1 MSTTEKIDWSK
12 CDDVES
18 VPGRVSGAWVI
29 KGTRVQADAIVEN
42 ARAGCT
48 AEEIAGP
55 DIPRAS
61 PSTSSSACCAS
72 PRSHRPR
79 TDEDPAR
86 RKRSKRFAPH
96 TRHDVRTAPEMG
108 WARYSNGQLLD
119 EAEKAG
125 FEALIKGIE
134 ACRISRIS
142 PAEISP
148 SSFSPPMPGPSF
160 APSHRR
166 CSARSRMSH
175 PALSPLPP
183 FTVRD
188 DPGARLHPRAEFSP
202 ASTDKFLDAAKIS
215 AAMNRA
221 GCRASVSVP
230 TCSSPHHLSSIS
242 AVTCARYSEF
252 PRHEFRVTGGLAPS
266 HHCRR
271 RDPQCHDSDQMRILS
286 SLRPRH
292 RSAVPY

>member
-1 MSTTEKIDWSK
+1 MTTAEKIDWSK

-48 AEEIAGP
+48 AEEITGP

-72 PRSHRPR
+72 PGSHRPR

-96 TRHDVRTAPEMG
+96 TRRPRRAHCTR
-108 WARYSNGQLLD
+108 NGLGPLLQR
-119 EAEKAG
+119 AVTRRSRKSR

-148 SSFSPPMPGPSF
+148 SSFSHQCL
-160 APSHRR
+160 AHH
-166 CSARSRMSH
+166 SH
-175 PALSPLPP
+175 PATDGAARGRECLTRHFHLCHLSPSATIPAPACTHVLNS
-183 FTVRD
+183 VR
-188 DPGARLHPRAEFSP
+188 PALTNSWTPR
-202 ASTDKFLDAAKIS
+202 KFL
-215 AAMNRA
+215 
-221 GCRASVSVP
+221 
-230 TCSSPHHLSSIS
+230 
-242 AVTCARYSEF
+242 
-252 PRHEFRVTGGLAPS
+252 
-266 HHCRR
+266 
-271 RDPQCHDSDQMRILS
+271 PQ
-286 SLRPRH
+286 
-292 RSAVPY
+292 

>member
-61 PSTSSSACCAS
+61 ASTSSSACCAS

-148 SSFSPPMPGPSF
+148 SSFSHQCL
-160 APSHRR
+160 AHH
-166 CSARSRMSH
+166 SH
-175 PALSPLPP
+175 PATDGAARGRECLTRHFHLCHLSPSATIPAPACTHVLNS
-183 FTVRD
+183 VR
-188 DPGARLHPRAEFSP
+188 PALTNSWTPR
-202 ASTDKFLDAAKIS
+202 KFL
-215 AAMNRA
+215 
-221 GCRASVSVP
+221 
-230 TCSSPHHLSSIS
+230 
-242 AVTCARYSEF
+242 
-252 PRHEFRVTGGLAPS
+252 PR
-266 HHCRR
+266 
-271 RDPQCHDSDQMRILS
+271 
-286 SLRPRH
+286 
-292 RSAVPY
+292 

>member
-96 TRHDVRTAPEMG
+96 TRRPRRAHCTR
-108 WARYSNGQLLD
+108 NGLGPLLQR
-119 EAEKAG
+119 AVT
-125 FEALIKGIE
+125 
-134 ACRISRIS
+134 R
-142 PAEISP
+142 
-148 SSFSPPMPGPSF
+148 
-160 APSHRR
+160 
-166 CSARSRMSH
+166 RSRKSRFRSAH
-175 PALSPLPP
+175 QGDRSLPYQQNLTGRNIAVIIFSTNAWPIIRTQPQTVQRAVANVSPGTFTFATFHRPRRSRRPPA
-183 FTVRD
+183 
-188 DPGARLHPRAEFSP
+188 
-202 ASTDKFLDAAKIS
+202 
-215 AAMNRA
+215 
-221 GCRASVSVP
+221 P
-230 TCSSPHHLSSIS
+230 TC
-242 AVTCARYSEF
+242 
-252 PRHEFRVTGGLAPS
+252 
-266 HHCRR
+266 
-271 RDPQCHDSDQMRILS
+271 
-286 SLRPRH
+286 
-292 RSAVPY
+292 